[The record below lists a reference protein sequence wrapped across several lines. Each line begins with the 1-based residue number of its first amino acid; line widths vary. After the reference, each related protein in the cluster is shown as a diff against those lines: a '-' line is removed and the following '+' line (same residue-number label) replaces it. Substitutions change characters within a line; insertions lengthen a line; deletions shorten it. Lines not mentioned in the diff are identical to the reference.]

1 MSACWTSPR
10 SRARS
15 NVLWLVGCY
24 PSYYPRNQLVA
35 RAFARLL
42 TQLGVTWGVLGTQ
55 EKAMGEC
62 DRMFG
67 EEGLFETLVEANR
80 KLLDKQDFRKLVVLD
95 PHAFHALQEYYPRF
109 GAWYPVQHYTTFLAD
124 RLEQLKPLDR
134 QAGGGGGHLPRQLLP
149 GPAERVLRPAAV
161 AAWNSCRA

>member
-1 MSACWTSPR
+1 MDWAKDLDVRVLDLSKEPR
-10 SRARS
+10 PVD
-15 NVLWLVGCY
+15 VLWLVGCY

-62 DRMFG
+62 DRMAG

-80 KLLDKQDFRKLVVLD
+80 KVLDKQDFRKLVVLD
-95 PHAFHALQEYYPRF
+95 PHAFRACRSSTLATALGIRCSTIRRF
-109 GAWYPVQHYTTFLAD
+109 WPSGWS
-124 RLEQLKPLDR
+124 
-134 QAGGGGGHLPRQLLP
+134 
-149 GPAERVLRPAAV
+149 
-161 AAWNSCRA
+161 NSSR